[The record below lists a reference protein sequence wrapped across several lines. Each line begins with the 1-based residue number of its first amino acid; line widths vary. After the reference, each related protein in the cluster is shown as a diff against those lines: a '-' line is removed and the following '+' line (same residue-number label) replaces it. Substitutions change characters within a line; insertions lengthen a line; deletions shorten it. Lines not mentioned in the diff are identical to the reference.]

1 VTLKAGAKV
10 DWEAQLEAIKVDIER
25 LDRALENGAIQTIT
39 QVDENLATKLRT
51 FNEGLEVII
60 NGESLSSDLLRIW
73 RRKAA
78 GLIDEVM

>member
-51 FNEGLEVII
+51 FN
-60 NGESLSSDLLRIW
+60 
-73 RRKAA
+73 
-78 GLIDEVM
+78 